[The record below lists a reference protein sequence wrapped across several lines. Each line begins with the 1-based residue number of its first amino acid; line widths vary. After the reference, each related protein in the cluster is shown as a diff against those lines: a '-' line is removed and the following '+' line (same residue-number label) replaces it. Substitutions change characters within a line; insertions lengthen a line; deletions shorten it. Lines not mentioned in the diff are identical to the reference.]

1 MSRTANRI
9 GWRLCWMIVLGCA
22 ACAPQSIV
30 SVPTLAV
37 LPTET
42 FTPPPTATPRLT
54 DTPTTT
60 PTVTLTPTSTH
71 TATETPTETPT
82 PTVTPSPTET
92 RTPTPTPYYAAFG
105 VLTGILVEEAPSLRG
120 VFASDFERHVYLFQ
134 GREGEYITIRLS
146 ADAGTPLDPFVT
158 LYDPVGEAVAADD
171 DTGATA
177 NMGARDAL
185 IRAVRLPA
193 DGEYVIQAASGGAT
207 GGYTL
212 ALERRVGGLFATPQP
227 TVTPVVLPPRII
239 PTVASEGGR
248 LVDHVTTPAQIDR
261 AGELDRYFIAA
272 EAGDA
277 LTISVRV
284 PTSALRPRIEVYD
297 LDGQLIALAN
307 LGASPYRDAV
317 VVSPVFID
325 EAGSYGVY
333 ITGENDSIGAYTIS
347 YGVGVSSDDRD
358 RGVLVVGIPAA
369 AALDQP
375 ATRDVWRF
383 DARAGDRI
391 DFGVQAAG
399 QLIVEI
405 FLPDGSLLGAIQNT
419 VDAGL
424 RDVTLT
430 QSGLYT
436 VRVSAVGGVT
446 AGAYTLQSAYTFQP
460 PTPTPLPASIPIM
473 RIDEVFGGSQ
483 TAIFPFYGQ
492 AGWQLTIRADAGA
505 ESAADPIAVLYAPDE
520 RMVVQ
525 SDDDGG
531 GVNASMTT
539 VLPIDGIYRLSVS
552 NYSDSAGRIVI
563 TVIVMPAP

>member
-212 ALERRVGGLFATPQP
+212 ALERRVGGLLPRRCRRSRRSYYRRASSRRLPAKAGDWSIMSR
-227 TVTPVVLPPRII
+227 PPRKS
-239 PTVASEGGR
+239 T
-248 LVDHVTTPAQIDR
+248 
-261 AGELDRYFIAA
+261 
-272 EAGDA
+272 
-277 LTISVRV
+277 
-284 PTSALRPRIEVYD
+284 
-297 LDGQLIALAN
+297 
-307 LGASPYRDAV
+307 
-317 VVSPVFID
+317 
-325 EAGSYGVY
+325 
-333 ITGENDSIGAYTIS
+333 
-347 YGVGVSSDDRD
+347 
-358 RGVLVVGIPAA
+358 
-369 AALDQP
+369 
-375 ATRDVWRF
+375 
-383 DARAGDRI
+383 ARANWI
-391 DFGVQAAG
+391 ATS
-399 QLIVEI
+399 
-405 FLPDGSLLGAIQNT
+405 SLLKRA
-419 VDAGL
+419 
-424 RDVTLT
+424 
-430 QSGLYT
+430 
-436 VRVSAVGGVT
+436 
-446 AGAYTLQSAYTFQP
+446 
-460 PTPTPLPASIPIM
+460 M
-473 RIDEVFGGSQ
+473 R
-483 TAIFPFYGQ
+483 
-492 AGWQLTIRADAGA
+492 
-505 ESAADPIAVLYAPDE
+505 
-520 RMVVQ
+520 
-525 SDDDGG
+525 
-531 GVNASMTT
+531 
-539 VLPIDGIYRLSVS
+539 
-552 NYSDSAGRIVI
+552 
-563 TVIVMPAP
+563 